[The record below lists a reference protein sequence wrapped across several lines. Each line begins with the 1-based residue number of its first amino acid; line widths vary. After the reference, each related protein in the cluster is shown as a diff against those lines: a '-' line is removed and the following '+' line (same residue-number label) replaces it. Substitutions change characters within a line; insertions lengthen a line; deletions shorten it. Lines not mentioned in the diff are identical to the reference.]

1 MIAPAVRAAAR
12 RGTGAPPGEARLK
25 IVVEVAMRS
34 DRVISTIDFHTAG
47 IGMRLLTSGLGRL
60 PGATIGAKR
69 RFFQEHHDDLR
80 TGLCLWP
87 RGHRSLL
94 IAVMTEAVTPGAHFG
109 LFFMYPGGYYVS
121 CGEGTIGAATVA
133 IETGM
138 VQRLGAETPVVIDT
152 EAGVVETIARSDR
165 DRVREV
171 TLRWAPSFVVL
182 TGQSVEVESLG
193 ATSPAGSPVRPRSKA
208 GARSC
213 RRSPGPRTSPASA
226 SFSSIRKTRCAPGI
240 SSRGDRVKTLVLG
253 GGVVGVTTAYFLAKA
268 GHEVT
273 LVDEKDGVGL
283 EASAGNAGIIAPGH
297 SFAWASPRAPRMLWE
312 SLRGAETAIRIRPT
326 TDLRLYTWG
335 LRFLRECTADRA
347 KRNTL
352 VKLRLCQYSQ
362 AVMNELVRAE
372 QIEYHAIAKG
382 ALYLYRDGAELD
394 AGVKKMALLAEHGQK
409 QEILDARGVAQLDP
423 VFEPVQGKIAG
434 AIRDVGDSSGDSRL
448 FVENLARVCREKLGV
463 VVRLGT
469 RVTELRGDAD
479 RIDMALTSAG
489 GLKADNYV
497 LALGVGAPSIAR
509 TVGVGLPVYPAK
521 GYSSTF
527 PLKPGGRSPTVPG
540 VDEKWLV
547 GWSRLGDR
555 LRLTSTAEFAGY
567 DWGWTPRDFNNILK
581 LARDLFPDAADYDR
595 GEYRACLR
603 PMTPDGPPI
612 LGLGRHRNLFLNCG
626 HGHMGWTMACVTAR
640 LVADFMTGRMPEL
653 DLEGLT
659 PRR

>member
-1 MIAPAVRAAAR
+1 M
-12 RGTGAPPGEARLK
+12 
-25 IVVEVAMRS
+25 
-34 DRVISTIDFHTAG
+34 
-47 IGMRLLTSGLGRL
+47 
-60 PGATIGAKR
+60 
-69 RFFQEHHDDLR
+69 
-80 TGLCLWP
+80 
-87 RGHRSLL
+87 
-94 IAVMTEAVTPGAHFG
+94 
-109 LFFMYPGGYYVS
+109 
-121 CGEGTIGAATVA
+121 
-133 IETGM
+133 
-138 VQRLGAETPVVIDT
+138 
-152 EAGVVETIARSDR
+152 
-165 DRVREV
+165 
-171 TLRWAPSFVVL
+171 
-182 TGQSVEVESLG
+182 
-193 ATSPAGSPVRPRSKA
+193 
-208 GARSC
+208 
-213 RRSPGPRTSPASA
+213 
-226 SFSSIRKTRCAPGI
+226 
-240 SSRGDRVKTLVLG
+240 KTLVLG

-273 LVDEKDGVGL
+273 LLEEKDGLGL
-283 EASAGNAGIIAPGH
+283 EASSGNAGIIAPGH

-326 TDLRLYTWG
+326 ADVRLYTWG

-347 KRNTL
+347 RRNTL
-352 VKLRLCQYSQ
+352 IKLRLCQYSQ

-382 ALYLYRDGAELD
+382 ALYLYRDAAELE
-394 AGVKKMALLAEHGQK
+394 AGTKKMALLAEHGQK

-463 VVRLGT
+463 VVKLGT
-469 RVTELRGDAD
+469 RVSAVRGDSD
-479 RIDMALTSAG
+479 RIDAALTSAG
-489 GLKADNYV
+489 EMRADNYV
-497 LALGVGAPSIAR
+497 LALGVGAANVAR

-527 PLKPGGRSPTVPG
+527 PLKPGGRAPVVPG

-612 LGLGRHRNLFLNCG
+612 LGLGRHRNLFFNSG
-626 HGHMGWTMACVTAR
+626 HGHMGWTMACGTAR
-640 LVADFMTGRMPEL
+640 IVADLMNGRMPAL

-659 PRR
+659 VR